1 MKKDSFTFSDKLKK
15 SKSLPLSKR
24 IPSRSGGEVKA
35 KRTLFERAQRDLPF
49 IIVAALALLLLPFL
63 SREAVEIET
72 PSVVWGDGDSYIDE
86 FNQPKS
92 AEGEIA
98 LSSFRNPLDL
108 IIRHGDKDSSA
119 RDSVDTY
126 GSGSEDSSASE
137 YSGSSS
143 YSSDEYSSSAPATA
157 NYGKTVRRSVR
168 NSINRVPTSIGSLRT
183 GSMASPGAGSGV
195 GHSMA
200 FGSRAKDAAAK
211 VQGPGVRPVALQPL
225 TASGKGRD
233 LTGGDALYAEAARSI
248 GAMNKP
254 GAKRALLD
262 AQLADVDG
270 KPLGDTKAAAAAA
283 PNKPGAGGTPSN
295 NWSHRNQK
303 PWWWDMMSDRAQKRW
318 MLWHYNWEKMAS
330 DSLIKLT
337 SGLASCLITGSNNFE
352 VGKFL
357 GSPGG
362 GSDYECFDSS
372 GKIIEAV
379 GARSNYVEGI
389 ATTTKTKDGGS
400 ETHVS
405 PEIAIEYQ
413 RYCASF
419 GGRVQMTQS
428 SRKSALDV
436 RLRCL
441 GMKLS
446 ELKNKTQVK
455 YKNIC
460 DGVTGDPMSINI
472 TATRNGK
479 DKPNKL
485 KNMGFFVVSNETCPD
500 YTGHKDVADN
510 YNVKAFQVTYIKAAD
525 YGKNII
531 PDNAAKNAK
540 KVVVYKVGNT
550 GIGFF
555 PEGNTDP
562 TFERDDLDKYKNKKG
577 EYNSEE
583 EIYWESED
591 YYRGLREAEQKIQD
605 AINAGECLSEAKV
618 REILKPNGKW
628 KAKNS
633 ANRVNEI
640 AICDVP
646 QRFTGTTYRP
656 VNMSETEGQWND
668 DVPLFDCGGHNEVFI
683 NKALGMHKFSTT
695 ITNPGPRTLAFVLE
709 KVQQGPNAPG
719 YFKDGNNATVADR
732 TGYLIKKK
740 IDYAP
745 GKGYEHL
752 VFKDNPAKGQTT
764 FYGDVQ
770 VGISDSVQDDKF
782 DLKNARPGDGWIVW
796 ITTDNMNLEGAKEG
810 SVVYD
815 LSASTL
821 FNHKNKKSATCKY
834 RWGCDAAASCEEV
847 FGGDSKICYVI
858 ENGEK
863 KFYNYVRTP
872 KGYFLRKQGS
882 ALSNV
887 EENGTIYPCQDICEL
902 KKEPLT
908 YGVKTSGGQ
917 IIEEIPADKLNPEV
931 YIENPC
937 PVCNKD
943 LCKGPDGKGYPCK
956 VVGDKYIPTQ
966 STPETDTCEGCPD
979 CSGGICYIDNLVY
992 PSVSF
997 RSDDGKIYHIRTS
1010 ARGIPGKAE
1019 YPCTTICAKEDVGI
1033 FETALDTPTV
1043 PLNGT
1048 ALTTDTGKINPVQA
1062 GDKDLCPFCNPDN
1075 NAPKEEGEYS
1085 GLTSR
1090 AVNFVNGCYDTF
1102 YKVSSYDWDEYKTEV
1117 VDKAVM
1123 RGITD
1128 FVIEGHASSRN
1139 KYSCPNCNDMLAYDR
1154 AVRLYNEMF
1163 EVLKDDY
1170 NIELKNQGNGIAGEY
1185 PVNKDCTT
1193 CNESCWPKSRNI
1205 LTDDSSDLSKPT
1217 ITITLKSFGD
1227 TKSNEPRPSFGE
1239 SKADRGSALQR
1250 EEDDRN
1256 AIIYPVIPQG
1266 K

>member
-63 SREAVEIET
+63 SREAVEIDT

-126 GSGSEDSSASE
+126 GSGSEDSASSE

-225 TASGKGRD
+225 VASGKGRD

-270 KPLGDTKAAAAAA
+270 KPLGDTKAAAAAAA

-337 SGLASCLITGSNNFE
+337 SGLASCLITGSNDFA

-362 GSDYECFDSS
+362 GVDVCCRTNSGEEICAGDLTGYASSTSGS
-372 GKIIEAV
+372 GKDKETTNHSIEALKMICPV
-379 GARSNYVEGI
+379 NA
-389 ATTTKTKDGGS
+389 
-400 ETHVS
+400 
-405 PEIAIEYQ
+405 EIYP
-413 RYCASF
+413 
-419 GGRVQMTQS
+419 TQS

-446 ELKNKTQVK
+446 ELKNKTQLK
-455 YKNIC
+455 HKTIC

-485 KNMGFFVVSNETCPD
+485 KNMGFFVVSNKTCPD
-500 YTGHKDVADN
+500 YTGDKAVADN
-510 YNVKAFQVTYIKAAD
+510 YNVKALQVTYIKAAD

-540 KVVVYKVGNT
+540 KVVVYKVGHT

-562 TFERDDLDKYKNKKG
+562 TFERDLDKYKDEQG
-577 EYNSEE
+577 EYNSED

-591 YYRGLREAEQKIQD
+591 YYRGLREAEQKIQN

-618 REILKPNGKW
+618 RELLKPHGKW
-628 KAKNS
+628 KAQNS
-633 ANRVNEI
+633 ARKVNEI
-640 AICDVP
+640 AICNVP
-646 QRFTGTTYRP
+646 QRFTGTTYNA
-656 VNMSETEGQWND
+656 VSMSANEGQWND
-668 DVPLFDCGGHNEVFI
+668 DVSLFDCGGHNEVFI

-709 KVQQGPNAPG
+709 KVQQGPNAQG
-719 YFKDGNNATVADR
+719 YFKDGASATVAER

-745 GKGYEHL
+745 GKGYENL
-752 VFKDNPAKGQTT
+752 VFKDYPAKGQTT

-770 VGISDSVQDDKF
+770 VGISDSIIDDKSS
-782 DLKNARPGDGWIVW
+782 LVNARPGDGWIVW
-796 ITTDNMNLEGAKEG
+796 ITTDNMTLEGAKEG

-815 LSASTL
+815 LSAGTL
-821 FNHKNKKSATCKY
+821 FNHKNQKSSVCKY
-834 RWGCDAAASCEEV
+834 RWGCDAATSCEEV
-847 FGGDSKICYVI
+847 FGGESNVCYVI

-863 KFYNYVRTP
+863 KFYNYVKTQE
-872 KGYFLRKQGS
+872 GYFLRKKGP
-882 ALSNV
+882 ALTDV
-887 EENGTIYPCQDICEL
+887 EGTIYPCQDICEL
-902 KKEPLT
+902 KKNPLT
-908 YGVKTSGGQ
+908 YGVRTNNGQ
-917 IIEEIPADKLNPEV
+917 IIEEIPADKLDPEA

-937 PVCNKD
+937 PVCNPENNLK
-943 LCKGPDGKGYPCK
+943 KGTAPDQLFCNHTDGQAYPCK
-956 VVGDKYIPTQ
+956 LI
-966 STPETDTCEGCPD
+966 
-979 CSGGICYIDNLVY
+979 SGEY
-992 PSVSF
+992 
-997 RSDDGKIYHIRTS
+997 IRTS
-1010 ARGIPGKAE
+1010 TEAVGPASPS
-1019 YPCTTICAKEDVGI
+1019 YPSCTPICAAKAAALGKGMPKTNDDVEGIKTDDEQNKDLPKNEVIDALGGLSNLKE
-1033 FETALDTPTV
+1033 P
-1043 PLNGT
+1043 
-1048 ALTTDTGKINPVQA
+1048 
-1062 GDKDLCPFCNPDN
+1062 LCPFCNPNDGDRTN
-1075 NAPKEEGEYS
+1075 GESGGEEDTP
-1085 GLTSR
+1085 GLSSR
-1090 AVNFVNGCYDTF
+1090 SVNFVNGCYDTY
-1102 YKVSSYDWDEYKTEV
+1102 YKVNTYDWEEYKTEI

-1123 RGITD
+1123 SGITQ
-1128 FVIEGHASSRN
+1128 FIIEGHASNRN
-1139 KYSCPNCNDMLAYDR
+1139 TYNCANCNDLLAYDR
-1154 AVRLYNEMF
+1154 AVQLYNEMF

-1170 NIELKNQGNGIAGEY
+1170 NIQLVNQGNGISGAY
-1185 PVNKDCTT
+1185 PVNEGCTT
-1193 CNESCWPKSRNI
+1193 CNERCWPKKRNV
-1205 LTDDSSDLSKPT
+1205 LTSSSSDPSKPT
-1217 ITITLKSFGD
+1217 ITITLKSYGN
-1227 TKSNEPRPSFGE
+1227 TQAEEPKPARGE
-1239 SKADRGSALQR
+1239 TQSARANSLQM
-1250 EEDDRN
+1250 EENDRN
-1256 AIIYPVIPQG
+1256 AIIYPVIAIE
-1266 K
+1266 